1 MGLTTCMN
9 NSKKEEAATSLYPTV
24 IHYLAVFP
32 EGLGKLAN
40 NCPELCECVCVC
52 ACAHTRMH

>member
-1 MGLTTCMN
+1 MN